1 MQILPEYFNLGKMKT
16 LFIFFV
22 RIYQWCISPLIGQ
35 RCRFYP
41 SCSKYMEEAIV
52 KHGCIKGIFLGVK
65 RIIKCGPWHPGGD
78 DPVP

>member
-1 MQILPEYFNLGKMKT
+1 MKT
-16 LFIFFV
+16 LFILLI

-41 SCSKYMEEAIV
+41 SCSTYMEEAIN
-52 KHGCIKGIFLGVK
+52 KYGCFKGIYLGLK
-65 RIIKCGPWHPGGD
+65 RLVKCGPWHPGGD